1 MEEIASANQNQFHD
15 DEYIAHLIKQEE
27 ERLMFQ
33 DLGL

>member
-1 MEEIASANQNQFHD
+1 MEEIVSVGQSQFED

-27 ERLMFQ
+27 ERLAFQ